1 MVLREYEKEGYIMI
15 DPVTMNAR
23 KPRDDSYGH
32 AMLNRMND
40 RHRELYKWGLE
51 HVSLDTAEKI
61 LDIGYGGGQNIK
73 NMRKIA
79 PNARFWGIDYSPAS
93 YKKCSEVNHD
103 GIQEGTVNVEIGSV
117 EHLPYEKDFFS
128 LVTAFETVYYW
139 PNIDQCLRNVYE
151 VLEEKGAFL
160 ICNEDCT
167 LEGHEDIADALDMRF
182 FDTEELEAMLRNA
195 GFRTVHTYRHGN
207 GSWVCA
213 VGRK

>member
-1 MVLREYEKEGYIMI
+1 MI

-23 KPRDDSYGH
+23 KPRDDSYGL

-51 HVSLDTAEKI
+51 HVSLDTAQKI

-79 PNARFWGIDYSPAS
+79 RDAQFWGIDYSDAS
-93 YKKCSEVNHD
+93 YKRAFEVNHEA
-103 GIQEGTVNVEIGSV
+103 IREGQVHLEIGSA
-117 EHLPYEKDFFS
+117 EQLPYEQGFFD

-139 PNIDQCLRNVYE
+139 PNIDRCFRNVYE
-151 VLEEKGAFL
+151 VLGDRGAFL
-160 ICNEDCT
+160 ICNEDSAR
-167 LEGHEDIADALDMRF
+167 EGNEAIAEALDMRF
-182 FDTEELEAMLRNA
+182 FTAADLEDMLRKA
-195 GFRTVHTYRHGN
+195 GFRTVHTYCHGN
-207 GSWVCA
+207 GKWVCA